1 MEGIDA
7 VRLARAIAPH
17 DPMFLEEPLR
27 PGHKPAWGQMKA
39 KMDIPLA
46 TGEALYDRHEFLA
59 LLAAGGADIVQPD
72 IAVVGGLTEIRRIAE
87 VADAHF
93 VPVAPHNPMGPLA
106 TAHNLHFAAALP
118 NFKILEYKVCRDVPW
133 ITDPY
138 LPVDGHL
145 ELRPDRPGWGV
156 EIDERALSV
165 DEYSHWS
172 RDVLVKPD
180 GATSYA

>member
-1 MEGIDA
+1 M
-7 VRLARAIAPH
+7 
-17 DPMFLEEPLR
+17 
-27 PGHKPAWGQMKA
+27 
-39 KMDIPLA
+39 
-46 TGEALYDRHEFLA
+46 
-59 LLAAGGADIVQPD
+59 QPD
-72 IAVVGGLTEIRRIAE
+72 ICVVGGLTEIRRIAE

-133 ITDPY
+133 IKDPY

-156 EIDERALSV
+156 EIDTEALKR

-172 RDVLVKPD
+172 RDLLLKPD
-180 GATSYA
+180 GSTTYA